1 MVRLTAAPIRWLRD
15 RSVPYHS
22 QLLEVRFPHTAQR
35 YVGAHSRGCKRYGAS
50 PIANTEL
57 SIQEQD
63 AILAI
68 DRSGPKVSAT
78 HGKRSHRRIYT
89 MLFLCICSI
98 LRPREAECSR
108 ACFQCDFGRTFLRTE
123 DEAIDDD
130 VCVLAERKRATVVKG
145 DLQARVRSGAETVIH
160 MHWRAHNRR
169 LRANLRLV
177 LHSGHSANDAFSAST
192 QV

>member
-22 QLLEVRFPHTAQR
+22 ELLEVRFPHTAQR

-98 LRPREAECSR
+98 LPPAKRSAPA
-108 ACFQCDFGRTFLRTE
+108 
-123 DEAIDDD
+123 
-130 VCVLAERKRATVVKG
+130 LALRAT
-145 DLQARVRSGAETVIH
+145 SAE
-160 MHWRAHNRR
+160 
-169 LRANLRLV
+169 L
-177 LHSGHSANDAFSAST
+177 F
-192 QV
+192 

>member
-1 MVRLTAAPIRWLRD
+1 M
-15 RSVPYHS
+15 
-22 QLLEVRFPHTAQR
+22 RFPHTAQR

-169 LRANLRLV
+169 LCANLCLV